1 METIQ
6 ITEKLK
12 AHFLRL
18 YQMAICD
25 NNFSE
30 LELKMLYR
38 FAEERGI
45 TAQNLDK
52 ILLNPIDSK
61 TMLPE
66 SLNEKIEYLYDLTL
80 MIWADEQIDDNE
92 RSALEKYIQLF
103 GFVDENIAG
112 IADYFLDAVKLG
124 KTKNEII
131 NELQN

>member
-1 METIQ
+1 MEIIQ
-6 ITEKLK
+6 VPEKLK

-25 NNFSE
+25 DNFSK
-30 LELKMLYR
+30 LELKMLYK
-38 FAEERGI
+38 FAEERGV
-45 TAQNLDK
+45 TAKNLDE

-61 TMLPE
+61 NTLPILLE
-66 SLNEKIEYLYDLTL
+66 EKIDYLYDLTV
-80 MIWADEQIDDNE
+80 MIWVDEKIDDNE

-103 GFVDENIAG
+103 GFIEENVST
-112 IADYFLDAVKLG
+112 IADYLLESVKNG